1 MPSFRAFCACLLCS
15 LTVWPQASPAPLP
28 AARPSAEAVRK
39 AMGIPSAGDLRGQQD
54 TVGFASTAGQMAETW
69 EASGLPPAPESFGP
83 LPASG
88 VAGLICPHDDYR
100 YAGRV
105 YRRLVPLVSART
117 VVLVGVFHK
126 YRSFGARDALV
137 FDRHRAWRAPDGEL
151 RISPLREELLQRLP
165 AEDVIQDDAMQ
176 DREHS
181 LEAIAYWLKHQDPS
195 VEVLPILVPAASFE
209 RFQTLATRL
218 GRALAESMARRGW
231 GLGRD
236 VAVVISS
243 DGIHYGSDFNH
254 VPFGPGGVDAYLRA
268 MARDRE
274 WLLGPLSG
282 PVGAEKARTFFTAVV
297 NPANPDEYRAP
308 WCGRFSIPF
317 GLLLL
322 EETARALKV
331 PTPRGIPA
339 AFGSSIAFPQLPVSG
354 LGVTAEAN
362 LFHFVSYPGVAYT
375 VEPEKPGSSALGA
388 KPQDDAKGQ

>member
-1 MPSFRAFCACLLCS
+1 
-15 LTVWPQASPAPLP
+15 
-28 AARPSAEAVRK
+28 
-39 AMGIPSAGDLRGQQD
+39 MGIPSTGDLRGQQD
-54 TVGFASTAGQMAETW
+54 TVGFASMAGQMADVW
-69 EASGLPPAPESFGP
+69 AASALPPAPEAFGP
-83 LPASG
+83 LPTPG

-137 FDRHRAWRAPDGEL
+137 FDHHGAWRTPDGEL
-151 RISPLREELLQRLP
+151 RVSSLREELLRRLP
-165 AEDVIQDDAMQ
+165 AGDVLQDDAMQ

-195 VEVLPILVPAASFE
+195 VEILPILVPAAAFE

-218 GRALAESMARRGW
+218 GSALAEGMARRGW
-231 GLGRD
+231 NLGRD

-243 DGIHYGSDFNH
+243 DGIHYGADFNH
-254 VPFGPGGVDAYLRA
+254 VSYGPGGVETYLRA

-274 WLLGPLSG
+274 LLLGPLSG
-282 PVGAEKARTFFTAVV
+282 PVAAGKALSFFTAVV
-297 NPANPDEYRAP
+297 NPANPDEYRLP

-322 EETARALKV
+322 EATARALGA
-331 PTPRGIPA
+331 PTPRGIPV
-339 AFGSSIAFPQLPVSG
+339 AFGSSIGFPQLPVAG

-375 VEPEKPGSSALGA
+375 VEPERAPSSGPRA
-388 KPQDDAKGQ
+388 KPQDDAQGQ